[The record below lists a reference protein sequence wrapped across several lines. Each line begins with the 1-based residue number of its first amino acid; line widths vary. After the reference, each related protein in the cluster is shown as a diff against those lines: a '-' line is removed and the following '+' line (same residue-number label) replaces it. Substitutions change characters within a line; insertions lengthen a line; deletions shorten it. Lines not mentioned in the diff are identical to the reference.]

1 MQFYLNKMSK
11 IKKKSYDDLLA
22 NKCNVCPGEMNTIG
36 YYSTKVSDHPVTYY
50 TKTTAKEPFCS

>member
-1 MQFYLNKMSK
+1 MSK
-11 IKKKSYDDLLA
+11 IKKKSYDDLMA
-22 NKCNVCPGEMNTIG
+22 DKCNVCPGEMNTIG